1 MLVFWR
7 RKTLGF
13 ICLFSILLTIYLY
26 VSIYPEERS
35 RDIDREEVGRLDGGQ
50 VPFREERR
58 EVLEESIGGG
68 KNREINDDEGA
79 EKLEKDGEEVMDKKQ
94 QNVPPPPP
102 PPENDSGPTTFP
114 DRPKEIE
121 IDTDELG
128 KIHGKLEDAQQAD
141 GYKKYQFNG
150 LLSDR
155 IGSRRKIKDSRHAK
169 CSDLQYS
176 PELPAA
182 SIVVCYFNESPSVL
196 IRMVN
201 SIFDRTKAEHIHEI
215 LLVDDSSEWENATE
229 EAMKYQKKHPV
240 EWEKVK
246 FLKTEKNEGLIR
258 AKIFGA
264 KRADGEVLVFLDSH
278 CEVNEEWLP
287 PLLDQIK
294 QNRRRVVCPIIDIID
309 AITMKYVESP
319 VCTGGVNWAM
329 TFKWDYPHR
338 SYFEDPMNYVNPLKS
353 PTMAGGLFAIDRDYF
368 FEIGSYDEG
377 MDVWG
382 AENVEISFRIWT
394 CGGELLIMPCS
405 RVGHIFRRQRP
416 YGIKTDS
423 MGKNSVRLARVW
435 LDEYL
440 ENFFEARPTYR
451 TFTEYGDL
459 TSRINLRQ
467 NLQCKPFKW
476 YLENIYPELL
486 PDNTPNQLDDK
497 ILVPGKKYLIK
508 MANGT
513 HCLSAESSQGHIA
526 NGNRVEMRK
535 CNHLE
540 RLQQWKYSPTGELRP
555 MGSSRM
561 CLDSLRGISLI
572 LCHNQGAH
580 QKWQVSTTGKLY
592 NYSVNKCATGT
603 NETNDLS
610 TLKFCSLS
618 NSFQF
623 VEL

>member
-1 MLVFWR
+1 MYPDER
-7 RKTLGF
+7 
-13 ICLFSILLTIYLY
+13 
-26 VSIYPEERS
+26 VSVDALKSGVADMKRTEKKVPAINEGREQEE
-35 RDIDREEVGRLDGGQ
+35 EEDEPKGQ
-50 VPFREERR
+50 VI
-58 EVLEESIGGG
+58 VKSDW
-68 KNREINDDEGA
+68 DDEDDDT
-79 EKLEKDGEEVMDKKQ
+79 EKERKKKKKQ
-94 QNVPPPPP
+94 
-102 PPENDSGPTTFP
+102 SLFP
-114 DRPKEIE
+114 DHSKELE
-121 IDTDELG
+121 IDTEELG
-128 KIHGKLEDAQQAD
+128 KIDGKEEEDQQTL

-155 IGSRRKIKDSRHAK
+155 IGSRRKIKDSRNSR
-169 CSDLQYS
+169 CSALQYA
-176 PELPAA
+176 EDLPAA
-182 SIVVCYFNESPSVL
+182 SVVVCYFNESPSVL

-201 SIFDRTKAEHIHEI
+201 SILDRTKAEHIKEI
-215 LLVDDSSEWENATE
+215 LLVDDSSQWPNATE
-229 EAMKYQKKHPV
+229 EAKKYKESHGV
-240 EWEKVK
+240 AWNSVK
-246 FLKTEKNEGLIR
+246 FARTQKNEGLIR

-264 KRADGEVLVFLDSH
+264 KRAVGEVLVFLDSH
-278 CEVNEEWLP
+278 CEVNEDWLP

-309 AITMKYVESP
+309 AINMKYVESP

-338 SYFEDPMNYVNPLKS
+338 SYFDDPMNYVNPLKS
-353 PTMAGGLFAIDRDYF
+353 PTMAGGLFAIDKEYF

-416 YGIKTDS
+416 YGLKNDS

-440 ENFFEARPTYR
+440 ENFFDARPSYR
-451 TFTEYGDL
+451 TFTDYGDL
-459 TSRINLRQ
+459 SSRIALRN

-497 ILVPGKKYLIK
+497 ILVPGKKYLVK
-508 MANGT
+508 VANGT
-513 HCLSAESSQGHIA
+513 HCLSAENSQGRIA

-535 CNHLE
+535 CNHSE
-540 RLQQWKYSPTGELRP
+540 RMQQWKYSQTGELRP

-561 CLDSLRGISLI
+561 CMDSLRGISVI

-580 QKWQVSTTGKLY
+580 QNWQVSKSGKLF
-592 NYSVNKCATGT
+592 NKAVGKCASGT
-603 NETNDLS
+603 DETMALS
-610 TLKFCSLS
+610 TLKFCSLAP
-618 NSFQF
+618 SFQF